1 MRLKNHWLNWI
12 TALGVFAL
20 ALIPR
25 IISLGTF
32 LAPDEGYHWK
42 LSNEFLTA
50 LLRHDWADTVPQ
62 GLPGLTLAWIE
73 SIGMLFR
80 YAIAWLASGGRANL
94 EQIMAP
100 DQPFS
105 QLAQRQMVVVL
116 ANTLIVVAIYLLAQR
131 VFGTRGALMG
141 TMFIAF
147 DPFFLAE
154 SRVLRFEALVAGFMT
169 LSVLAALVYVKERR
183 GYALGLSAVLAG
195 LAALTKVSA
204 ILLMPVIG
212 LIFLTLL
219 PDWSLDS
226 VPRALRRVGVA
237 LIVWTLLTALTFW
250 VVWPAMWVSPANTLR
265 TVSNFAYEASEE
277 GLEGRGVF
285 FWGHIYP
292 SDPGPWFYPVNFLF
306 RITPVVLLG
315 IIVAIVL
322 IIRNRRYAKRHLSAR
337 YWIWW
342 GLLALFVYTFFF
354 ALAMTFGAKKYD
366 RYLMPVFPAFG
377 IVAGV
382 ALTQISNP
390 KSQNSKFGMRGLK
403 SDRWS
408 FDRWYLVFVVLLV
421 VQAATALPYLPYY
434 YTYYN
439 PLLSA
444 IKPAQDAVRVGYGEG
459 VDRIATYLNAKPNA
473 DRIKLASA
481 MSSRFDPLFAGETI
495 PIGNLDGRWVQADYV
510 FIYIAQAQRGK
521 HDPEILA
528 YLARQEPEF
537 VLRLHG
543 IEYGKLYPGPAAQYY
558 SGTKLEGR
566 GTLYGYDLS
575 ATQLRAGDVLTATL
589 YWRNEG
595 QGAADSFFV
604 SVADAADYPWT
615 TALAQPRS
623 GFEEA
628 AHNRKE
634 IVESEAVLDI
644 PIGMPPGHYFLKMGF
659 VTDDGRTLVGRFKL
673 PSEGD
678 DVLVALPGSFSG
690 VDDISV
696 PHALDFATEDVSLLG
711 YDLSPAIIQAGDRG
725 WLTLF
730 WRAKQDAPR
739 DYVVGIRMLADSG
752 QEVTYWLGRPVYSGY
767 ATSGWTRGQVVQ
779 DPWELSLPA
788 EVPSGNYRLELVLF
802 DSTTGEPLA
811 RTPLAT
817 WSVAAP

>member
-1 MRLKNHWLNWI
+1 M
-12 TALGVFAL
+12 GV
-20 ALIPR
+20 
-25 IISLGTF
+25 
-32 LAPDEGYHWK
+32 
-42 LSNEFLTA
+42 
-50 LLRHDWADTVPQ
+50 
-62 GLPGLTLAWIE
+62 
-73 SIGMLFR
+73 
-80 YAIAWLASGGRANL
+80 
-94 EQIMAP
+94 
-100 DQPFS
+100 
-105 QLAQRQMVVVL
+105 
-116 ANTLIVVAIYLLAQR
+116 
-131 VFGTRGALMG
+131 
-141 TMFIAF
+141 MFIAF

-154 SRVLRFEALVAGFMT
+154 SRVLRFEALVAGFMI

-212 LIFLTLL
+212 LIFVTLL

-226 VPRALRRVGVA
+226 VPRALRRVGVT

-265 TVSNFAYEASEE
+265 TVFNFAYEASEE

-315 IIVAIVL
+315 VVVAIVL
-322 IIRNRRYAKRHLSAR
+322 IIRNRRYATRRLSTH

-342 GLLALFVYTFFF
+342 GLLSLFVYAFFF
-354 ALAMTFGAKKYD
+354 SLAMTFGAKKYD

-377 IVAGV
+377 IVAGM
-382 ALTQISNP
+382 ALTQISSR
-390 KSQNSKFGMRGLK
+390 KSQNSGFSMRDLK
-403 SDRWS
+403 SDH
-408 FDRWYLVFVVLLV
+408 WYLVFVILLV

-459 VDRIATYLNAKPNA
+459 VDRIATYLNAKPHA
-473 DRIKLASA
+473 ERIRLASA
-481 MSSRFDPLFAGETI
+481 MSSRIGPLFAGETI
-495 PIGNLDGRWVQADYV
+495 PMGNLDGRWVQADYV
-510 FIYIAQAQRGK
+510 FIYIAQVQRGK
-521 HDPEILA
+521 HDPEILT

-575 ATQLRAGDVLTATL
+575 NAQLHAGEVLTATL

-595 QGAADSFFV
+595 QGPADSFFV
-604 SVADAADYPWT
+604 NVVDAADYPWT
-615 TALAQPRS
+615 TALAQPRP
-623 GFEEA
+623 GFEESA
-628 AHNRKE
+628 RNRKE
-634 IVESEAVLDI
+634 IVESEAVLHI

-659 VTDDGRTLVGRFKL
+659 VTDDGQTLVGRFQL
-673 PSEGD
+673 PPEGD
-678 DVLVALPGSFSG
+678 DVLVTLPDTFSG
-690 VDDISV
+690 VDGVSV
-696 PHALDFATEDVSLLG
+696 PHTLDFATEDVSLLG
-711 YDLSPAIIQAGDRG
+711 YDLSPAAIHAGDRG

-739 DYVVGIRMLADSG
+739 DYVVGIRMLAADG

-767 ATSGWTRGQVVQ
+767 ATSEWTRGQVVQ

-788 EVPSGNYRLELVLF
+788 EVTPGNYRLELVLF
-802 DSTTGEPLA
+802 DSTTGEPLS

-817 WSVAAP
+817 WSVVAP